1 MTFADIVKQQLPD
14 HEIKL
19 NEYPSRS
26 FPNKNSGDVGDRCNS
41 MLDSDADDQHS
52 SNDTIEEHKSTVE
65 RRVASG
71 TEYDEAALV
80 ENQQATQLTAAQRSV
95 ARAVSARENSLNR
108 IPELAAQYT
117 A

>member
-52 SNDTIEEHKSTVE
+52 SNDTQEEHKSTVD

-71 TEYDEAALV
+71 IEYDEAALV
-80 ENQQATQLTAAQRSV
+80 PNQATQFTAAQTSV
-95 ARAVSARENSLNR
+95 AWAVSARENSLNR
-108 IPELAAQYT
+108 IPELAVQYT